1 MEPETY
7 SDQEVQEILQRALA
21 RRTQR
26 GDRLSRDQVQA
37 IAAELGVSAAE
48 YERAEQEWQAQ
59 RQTQR
64 LAAQFATHKRQ
75 RFQDGLIRFGIVNAF
90 LMALNFWMQ
99 HRLSWAMYPFLV
111 WGLGIALDAWV
122 TFNPQNPTYQ
132 KQFADWKDRY
142 EREQAIAAATQTA
155 TQTALKLA
163 GKFATKL
170 ERWIGDGPK

>member
-21 RRTQR
+21 QRTQG
-26 GDRLSRDQVQA
+26 GDRLSRDQVRA
-37 IAAELGVSAAE
+37 IAAELGVSETEYNQAE
-48 YERAEQEWQAQ
+48 REWQAQ
-59 RQTQR
+59 RQTQH
-64 LAAQFATHKRQ
+64 LATQFAAHKRH
-75 RFQDGLIRFGIVNAF
+75 RFRDGLTRFAIVNVF
-90 LMALNFWMQ
+90 LMALNLWTQ
-99 HRLSWAMYPFLV
+99 HRLSWSMYPFLV

-132 KQFADWKDRY
+132 KQFADWKEQY
-142 EREQAIAAATQTA
+142 ERERAIAAATQTA

-170 ERWIGDGPK
+170 EQWMDTKN